1 MNMITRGIRRLFG
14 GNATSVDQGQ
24 QRSEPDL
31 YTQGAAATV
40 TEDTALQLSA
50 VWGCTRL
57 ISEVFASLPL
67 SMRERNG
74 DTSKKINSH
83 PLLAVLTRSPNSRQ
97 TPVEFYETMQLNLS
111 LHGNAY
117 ARIERNTR
125 GNVIALWPLPAQQVQ
140 TDLLDDG
147 SVIHYWYHGNDVT
160 ALADKS
166 VLHLR
171 LFGNGLVGLSPLAY
185 ARNSLGLATAID
197 NHAAKFF
204 VNGGKPSGVLYTDAA
219 LDKSQRQK
227 ARENFSDIVTEKE
240 ESKRLLVL
248 PMGFKYQAIE
258 MNPADMQ
265 MLESKRFQV
274 KDICRFFGN
283 VPPVLIG
290 ETQDSTTLGSSIE
303 QILIGWYR
311 LGLNPYATRWEQA
324 LAKKLLTPAERQ
336 RIEFHV
342 DFDAL
347 TRGDS
352 KTEMEYLKG
361 MVGGPIMTP
370 NEARARKNLPAVA
383 DGDTLNPA
391 PTVGKKASEQEDKKN
406 A

>member
-1 MNMITRGIRRLFG
+1 MNILTRGIRRLFG
-14 GNATSVDQGQ
+14 GNATSVERGD
-24 QRSEPDL
+24 QRSDPDI
-31 YTQGAAATV
+31 YTQSAAATV

-67 SMRERNG
+67 SMRVTETG
-74 DTSKKINSH
+74 ETVKSH
-83 PLLAVLTRSPNSRQ
+83 ALLSVLTKSPNSRQ

-111 LHGNAY
+111 MHGNAY
-117 ARIERNTR
+117 ARIERNNR
-125 GNVIALWPLPAQQVQ
+125 GDVIALWPLSAQQVQ
-140 TDLLDDG
+140 TVLLDDG
-147 SVIHYWYHGNDVT
+147 SVIHYWYHGVDVT
-160 ALADKS
+160 ALADKTI
-166 VLHLR
+166 LHIR

-197 NHAAKFF
+197 NHAAKYFI
-204 VNGGKPSGVLYTDAA
+204 NGGKPSGVLYTDNNLNAE
-219 LDKSQRQK
+219 QRKK
-227 ARENFSDIVTEKE
+227 ARENFSEIVTQKE
-240 ESKRLLVL
+240 ESNRLLVL

-258 MNPADMQ
+258 MNPADLQ
-265 MLESKRFQV
+265 MLESKRFQIG
-274 KDICRFFGN
+274 DICRFFGN

-290 ETQDSTTLGSSIE
+290 ETSGSTTLGSSIE
-303 QILIGWYR
+303 HILIGWYR

-324 LAKKLLTPAERQ
+324 LAKKLFTPVERQ
-336 RIEFHV
+336 KIEFHI
-342 DFDAL
+342 DFSAL

-370 NEARARKNLPAVA
+370 NEARLRKNLPALP

-391 PTVGKKASEQEDKKN
+391 PTIGKKASDNEDKKN